1 MTGTMR
7 AAAVSVLLL
16 GGVTGWAS
24 AEKALALPCA
34 DYVSTGINDHPGTG
48 QLYGTETVTYTLEVS
63 PGGVGAT
70 VSTTFEVGTY
80 KMSDGYLLR
89 LDCRDYTIFDM

>member
-7 AAAVSVLLL
+7 AAAVCVLLL

-34 DYVSTGINDHPGTG
+34 DYVSTGINDEPGTG
-48 QLYGTETVTYTLEVS
+48 QLIGTETVTYTVQVS

-70 VSTTFEVGTY
+70 ISTTFEVGTY
-80 KMSDGYLLR
+80 KMSNGHLLR
-89 LDCRDYTIFDM
+89 LDCRDYTPFEM

>member
-34 DYVSTGINDHPGTG
+34 DYVSTGINDEPGTG
-48 QLYGTETVTYTLEVS
+48 QLIGTETITYTVQVS

-70 VSTTFEVGTY
+70 ISTTFEVGTY
-80 KMSDGYLLR
+80 LMSNGFQLR
-89 LDCRDYTIFDM
+89 LDCRNYTPFEM